1 MQVNHWDHLGIVK
14 PSLRPAEGTG
24 SRRLYSPDDL
34 AAVEVARRLRSLN
47 VSLECL
53 TTAMRGLRALW
64 PALATVPSDAVVVI
78 RPDGVCQQLA
88 GGTDPT
94 ALLSTD
100 RAGIIL
106 DLAGIMG
113 DLRSRQALGPA
124 TAPAGPAQPRAR
136 PTRRPRAGRKEE
148 RQGARTEGEGVGS
161 GYSILVFLLGGAL
174 IRGRVG
180 QRLG

>member
-1 MQVNHWDHLGIVK
+1 MDNVTSQAVPGFAAFTSADVQRITGVSTMQVNHWDRLGIVK

-34 AAVEVARRLRSLN
+34 AAVEIARRLRSLN
-47 VSLECL
+47 VGLECL
-53 TTAMRGLRALW
+53 KTAMRGLRAVW

-78 RPDGVCQQLA
+78 RPDGTCQQVPGEA
-88 GGTDPT
+88 DPT
-94 ALLSTD
+94 TLLSTD

-124 TAPAGPAQPRAR
+124 PAPSEPAQPRAR
-136 PTRRPRAGRKEE
+136 PTSRPRASAW
-148 RQGARTEGEGVGS
+148 GAEW
-161 GYSILVFLLGGAL
+161 
-174 IRGRVG
+174 
-180 QRLG
+180 